1 MKIATVLQA
10 AATLVGAFSDL
21 DLERNSIEVPRIGQ
35 DVNVTCGGKEI
46 RIEVSPHY
54 IQRNSAW
61 LGDGSFL
68 SLSDLDCRGE
78 KMANGGTVIKV
89 RDDFTKC
96 NMLVEEVKDY
106 DQDGNLYVTDYKF
119 TNHLIHD
126 AGQDSVVA
134 REMDLVELTC
144 SYPSVQ
150 ITSDYMQPWIKTSAL
165 RQKVKNLQGDM
176 RLFKNENYTDFY
188 TEPPTLGLD
197 DVLYVEVNMERPLLT
212 DIDSSS
218 NSNIVVVMEKCWG
231 TPISD
236 RDNKLRYYMIQD
248 GCPINGDTSLN
259 VLSNGNS
266 LQGRFDIKMF
276 KFIGEDLNDVWLHC
290 TVRACNAT
298 ETNACVPDCTDNNR
312 KRRSE
317 SSDMPGKQKKKLNY
331 LSLDYM
337 LEADFPIQRK
347 RDLTVEMEI
356 EERIIITQGTVTILQ
371 PGTISFTVMLCVVS
385 LVILLAIV
393 FAITCMLVRRRRQTI
408 KALTESNYTL
418 RQ

>member
-1 MKIATVLQA
+1 
-10 AATLVGAFSDL
+10 
-21 DLERNSIEVPRIGQ
+21 
-35 DVNVTCGGKEI
+35 
-46 RIEVSPHY
+46 
-54 IQRNSAW
+54 
-61 LGDGSFL
+61 
-68 SLSDLDCRGE
+68 
-78 KMANGGTVIKV
+78 MANGGTVIKV

-236 RDNKLRYYMIQD
+236 RENKLRYYMIQD
-248 GCPINGDTSLN
+248 GCPVNGDTSLN
-259 VLSNGNS
+259 VQSNGNS

-290 TVRACNAT
+290 TGRYFILGNYICQELASLL
-298 ETNACVPDCTDNNR
+298 
-312 KRRSE
+312 KE
-317 SSDMPGKQKKKLNY
+317 SH
-331 LSLDYM
+331 
-337 LEADFPIQRK
+337 
-347 RDLTVEMEI
+347 
-356 EERIIITQGTVTILQ
+356 
-371 PGTISFTVMLCVVS
+371 
-385 LVILLAIV
+385 
-393 FAITCMLVRRRRQTI
+393 
-408 KALTESNYTL
+408 
-418 RQ
+418 

>member
-1 MKIATVLQA
+1 MKISTVLHA
-10 AATLVGAFSDL
+10 AAALVNAFSDL
-21 DLERNSIEVPRIGQ
+21 DLERSSIEVPRIGQ

-78 KMANGGTVIKV
+78 KMANGGTIIKV

-96 NMLVEEVKDY
+96 NMLVEEVKGY
-106 DQDGNLYVTDYKF
+106 DEDGNLYVTDYKF

-188 TEPPTLGLD
+188 TEPPTLALD
-197 DVLYVEVNMERPLLT
+197 DILYIEVNMERPLLSE
-212 DIDSSS
+212 IDSSS
-218 NSNIVVVMEKCWG
+218 NSNIVVVMDKCWG
-231 TPISD
+231 TPIAD
-236 RDNKLRYYMIQD
+236 RDNNMRYYMIQD
-248 GCPINGDTSLN
+248 GCPVNGDTSLN
-259 VLSNGNS
+259 MRSNGNS

-290 TVRACNAT
+290 SVRACNAT
-298 ETNACVPDCTDNNR
+298 DTDSCTPDCSQNS
-312 KRRSE
+312 RRRRDE
-317 SSDMPGKQKKKLNY
+317 SGINKQKKKLNY
-331 LSLDYM
+331 VSLDYT

-347 RDLTVEMEI
+347 RDHVHEMEI
-356 EERIIITQGTVTILQ
+356 EERVIITQGTVTILQ

-393 FAITCMLVRRRRQTI
+393 FGITCMLVRRRRQTI
-408 KALTESNYTL
+408 KALTESNFTL
-418 RQ
+418 KQ